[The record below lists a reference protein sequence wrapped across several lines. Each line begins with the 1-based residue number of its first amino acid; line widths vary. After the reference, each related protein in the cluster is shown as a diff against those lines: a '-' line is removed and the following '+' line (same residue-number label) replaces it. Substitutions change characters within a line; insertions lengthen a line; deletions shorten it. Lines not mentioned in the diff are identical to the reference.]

1 MALIYCYNT
10 IVLTKTANVKQ
21 RRITMEQ
28 QNYNTNEVYSA
39 NFKTGNRTYFINM
52 LEAKN
57 NAKYLKITESRKVG
71 ENEYQ
76 KNRIMLFQHDLLKL
90 AKVLNQ
96 AVSKIT
102 VNEHESEAVHEETL
116 PNMDAEATA
125 PETQESKPEN
135 IEFPNSGKK
144 WTREDEEKLEFLFKA
159 GKTIDDLTEI
169 FGRKQKGIESR
180 LEKLGLIEA

>member
-1 MALIYCYNT
+1 
-10 IVLTKTANVKQ
+10 
-21 RRITMEQ
+21 MEQ

-57 NAKYLKITESRKVG
+57 NAKYLKITESRKIG

-76 KNRIMLFQHDLLKL
+76 KNRIMLFQNDLIKL
-90 AKVLNQ
+90 AKVLNN
-96 AVSKIT
+96 AVSKIR
-102 VNEHESEAVHEETL
+102 VSEEEPQHEQEETL
-116 PNMDAEATA
+116 LNMEAESPAVQN
-125 PETQESKPEN
+125 EEVKPEDN
-135 IEFPNSGKK
+135 QYPNSGKK

-159 GKTIDDLTEI
+159 GKSIDDLTEI

-180 LEKLGLIEA
+180 LEKLDLIET